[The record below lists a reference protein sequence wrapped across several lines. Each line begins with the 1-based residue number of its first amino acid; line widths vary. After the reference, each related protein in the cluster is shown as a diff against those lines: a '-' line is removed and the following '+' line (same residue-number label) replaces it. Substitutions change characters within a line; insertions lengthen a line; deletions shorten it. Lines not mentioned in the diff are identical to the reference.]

1 MNRSQLEHI
10 IRAAGDI
17 AEDDEIVVLGSMAI
31 LAQFPNVS
39 PDLLFSMEAD
49 IFPKNKPEMAQVI
62 DGCIGELSP
71 FHRTFGYY
79 AHGIGPETAK
89 NLPEGWGQRLVPLRN
104 INTRGITGWCLD
116 IHDLVIG
123 KYVSGR
129 EKDLAFNRSVINQGL
144 VSKENLI
151 KRMDFLDL
159 TDLLKNQIILKIKAE
174 KTETEDSI

>member
-17 AEDDEIVVLGSMAI
+17 AE
-31 LAQFPNVS
+31 
-39 PDLLFSMEAD
+39 
-49 IFPKNKPEMAQVI
+49 
-62 DGCIGELSP
+62 
-71 FHRTFGYY
+71 
-79 AHGIGPETAK
+79 
-89 NLPEGWGQRLVPLRN
+89 
-104 INTRGITGWCLD
+104 WCLD